1 MSLIHLCL
9 YSESLLTFE
18 SQEAVELDSLSP
30 FVAGKNE
37 KTCITNSYFILATGK
52 LGPYFCTISCKPQ
65 QQKDPR
71 TTYWAMT
78 LSKISKRIGPRE
90 VIQIQ
95 IPIQNPAFSTTSGNA
110 LLNIT

>member
-78 LSKISKRIGPRE
+78 LSKISKRIGPTISDSDSDSDSEYFINPRRE
-90 VIQIQ
+90 IV
-95 IPIQNPAFSTTSGNA
+95 
-110 LLNIT
+110 